1 MPTLDVF
8 VHWLRATPASEWINS
23 SRWIWPMCESLH
35 FMGLSLLV
43 GITGFFDLRL
53 MGFFKRVSISAARD
67 LMPFALVGFAIN
79 VATGVVFLTGLPE
92 QYARNPVWWYKVG
105 FLLLAGLNA
114 VFYETRLSA
123 RMLALD
129 PGGDPPVAVRLVG
142 LVSLV
147 SWFAV
152 LYCGRMLAFIG
163 DAF

>member
-1 MPTLDVF
+1 MDVF

-23 SRWIWPMCESLH
+23 SRWIWPLCESLH

-53 MGFFKRVSISAARD
+53 MGFFKRVSIAAARD
-67 LMPFALVGFAIN
+67 LMPYALVGFAIN
-79 VATGVVFLTGLPE
+79 IVTGLVFLTGLPE

-105 FLLLAGLNA
+105 FLMLAGLNA
-114 VFYETRLSA
+114 LVYETSLSA
-123 RMLALD
+123 RVLALD
-129 PGGDPPVAVRLVG
+129 PEGDTPRAAKVIG
-142 LVSLV
+142 LVSLI

-152 LYCGRMLAFIG
+152 LYCGRMLAFLG

>member
-8 VHWLRATPASEWINS
+8 VHWLRATPASEWING
-23 SRWIWPMCESLH
+23 SRWIWPLCESLH

-79 VATGVVFLTGLPE
+79 VATGLVFLTGLPE
-92 QYARNPVWWYKVG
+92 QYASNPVWWYKVG
-105 FLLLAGLNA
+105 FLMLAGLNA
-114 VFYETRLSA
+114 TFYETRLSA
-123 RMLALD
+123 NMLALD
-129 PGGDPPVAVRLVG
+129 PHGDTPRAAKLVG
-142 LVSLV
+142 FVSLV

>member
-1 MPTLDVF
+1 MDVF

-23 SRWIWPMCESLH
+23 SRWIWPLCESLH

-53 MGFFKRVSISAARD
+53 MGFFKRVSIGAARD
-67 LMPFALVGFAIN
+67 LMPYALVGFAIN
-79 VATGVVFLTGLPE
+79 IVTGLVFLTGLPE

-105 FLLLAGLNA
+105 FLMLAGLNA
-114 VFYETRLSA
+114 LVYETRLSA
-123 RMLALD
+123 RVLALD
-129 PGGDPPVAVRLVG
+129 PEGDTPRAVKVIG
-142 LVSLV
+142 LVSLI

-152 LYCGRMLAFIG
+152 LYCGRMLAFLG

>member
-1 MPTLDVF
+1 MDVF

-23 SRWIWPMCESLH
+23 SRWIWPLCESLH

-53 MGFFKRVSISAARD
+53 MGFFKRVSIAAARD
-67 LMPFALVGFAIN
+67 LMPYALVGFAIN
-79 VATGVVFLTGLPE
+79 IVTGLVFLTGLPE

-105 FLLLAGLNA
+105 FLMLAGLNA
-114 VFYETRLSA
+114 LVYETRLSA
-123 RMLALD
+123 RVLALD
-129 PGGDPPVAVRLVG
+129 PEGDTPRAAKVIG
-142 LVSLV
+142 LVSLI

>member
-1 MPTLDVF
+1 MDVF

-23 SRWIWPMCESLH
+23 SRWIWPLCESLH

-53 MGFFKRVSISAARD
+53 MGFFKRVSIAAARD
-67 LMPFALVGFAIN
+67 LMPYALVGFAIN
-79 VATGVVFLTGLPE
+79 IVTGLVFLTGLPE

-105 FLLLAGLNA
+105 FLMLAGLNA
-114 VFYETRLSA
+114 LVYETRLSA
-123 RMLALD
+123 RVLALD
-129 PGGDPPVAVRLVG
+129 PEGDTPRAVKVIG
-142 LVSLV
+142 LVSLI

-152 LYCGRMLAFIG
+152 LYCGRMLAFLG

>member
-1 MPTLDVF
+1 MDVF

-23 SRWIWPMCESLH
+23 SRWIWPLCESLH
-35 FMGLSLLV
+35 FMGLSLLI

-53 MGFFKRVSISAARD
+53 MGFFKRVSIAAARD
-67 LMPFALVGFAIN
+67 LMPYALAGFAIN
-79 VATGVVFLTGLPE
+79 VVTGLVFLTGLPE
-92 QYARNPVWWYKVG
+92 QYANNPVWWYKVG
-105 FLLLAGLNA
+105 FLMLAGANA
-114 VFYETRLSA
+114 LFYETRLSA
-123 RMLALD
+123 KVLALEAS
-129 PGGDPPVAVRLVG
+129 GDTPRAAKVIG

>member
-1 MPTLDVF
+1 MPALDVF
-8 VHWLRATPASEWINS
+8 VQWLRATPASQWINTS
-23 SRWIWPMCESLH
+23 TWIWPLCESLH

-53 MGFFKRVSISAARD
+53 MGFFKRVPIAAARD
-67 LMPFALVGFAIN
+67 LMPYALVGFALN
-79 VATGVVFLTGLPE
+79 VVTGLVFLTGLPE
-92 QYARNPVWWYKVG
+92 QYANNRVWWYKAG
-105 FLLLAGLNA
+105 FLMVAGLNA
-114 VFYETRLSA
+114 LFYETRLSA
-123 RMLALD
+123 KVLALG
-129 PGGDPPVAVRLVG
+129 PGSDTPTAVKLIG

>member
-23 SRWIWPMCESLH
+23 SRWIWPLCESLH

-79 VATGVVFLTGLPE
+79 VATGLVFLTGLPE

-123 RMLALD
+123 RMLALE
-129 PGGDPPVAVRLVG
+129 PGGDSPAAVKLVG

>member
-1 MPTLDVF
+1 MPTLEVF

-23 SRWIWPMCESLH
+23 SRWIWPLCESLH

-123 RMLALD
+123 RMLALE
-129 PGGDPPVAVRLVG
+129 PGGDPPAAVRLVG
-142 LVSLV
+142 LVSLL

>member
-1 MPTLDVF
+1 MDVF

-23 SRWIWPMCESLH
+23 SRWIWPLCESLH

-53 MGFFKRVSISAARD
+53 MGFFKRVSIAAARD
-67 LMPFALVGFAIN
+67 LMPYALVGFAIN
-79 VATGVVFLTGLPE
+79 IVTGLVFLTGLPE

-105 FLLLAGLNA
+105 FLMLAGLNA
-114 VFYETRLSA
+114 LVYETSLSA
-123 RMLALD
+123 RVLALD
-129 PGGDPPVAVRLVG
+129 PEGDTPRAVKVIG
-142 LVSLV
+142 LVSLI

-152 LYCGRMLAFIG
+152 LYCGRMLAFLG

>member
-1 MPTLDVF
+1 MDVF

-23 SRWIWPMCESLH
+23 SRWIWPLCESLH

-53 MGFFKRVSISAARD
+53 MGFFKRVSIGAARD
-67 LMPFALVGFAIN
+67 LMPFALVGFAVN
-79 VATGVVFLTGLPE
+79 VITGLVFLTGLPE
-92 QYARNPVWWYKVG
+92 QYANNPVWWYKVG
-105 FLLLAGLNA
+105 FLMLAGLNA
-114 VFYETRLSA
+114 LVYETRLSA
-123 RMLALD
+123 KVLALE
-129 PGGDPPVAVRLVG
+129 PGADPPTAVRLVG

-152 LYCGRMLAFIG
+152 LYCGRMLAFLG

>member
-1 MPTLDVF
+1 MPALDVF
-8 VHWLRATPASEWINS
+8 VQWLRATSASEWINTS
-23 SRWIWPMCESLH
+23 TWIWPLCESLH

-53 MGFFKRVSISAARD
+53 TGFFRRVTVAAARE
-67 LMPFALVGFAIN
+67 LMPFALIGFAIN
-79 VATGVVFLTGLPE
+79 VATGVVFLIGLPE

-105 FLLLAGLNA
+105 FLMLAGLNA
-114 VFYETRLSA
+114 LFYETRLSA
-123 RMLALD
+123 KVLALD
-129 PGGDPPVAVRLVG
+129 SSGGTPRAAQLVG
-142 LVSLV
+142 LVSLL